1 MDEKGTK
8 LGNHEGLMYFTLGQR
23 QGIGIG
29 GVKGRDQASWYVAH
43 KDQESNQLVV
53 VQGADNDLLFSNGCY
68 LDEVHWI
75 NEKLASDSKC
85 EVQIRYQSE
94 PVSAK
99 LIQTEQGYKINFSE
113 PIAAV
118 TPGQSA
124 VIYQG
129 EVCLGGA
136 VIKERISENYFN
148 WAENRGYN
156 TEVYE

>member
-1 MDEKGTK
+1 M
-8 LGNHEGLMYFTLGQR
+8 
-23 QGIGIG
+23 
-29 GVKGRDQASWYVAH
+29 
-43 KDQESNQLVV
+43 
-53 VQGADNDLLFSNGCY
+53 
-68 LDEVHWI
+68 HWI
-75 NEKLASDSKC
+75 NEKLISESDC

-99 LIQTEQGYKINFSE
+99 IIQTKQGYKINFCE
-113 PIAAV
+113 PISAV

-156 TEVYE
+156 YEVYE